1 MKRSVAPAG
10 STRSTV
16 GSGALGVVLGVDRAA
31 GPLGPAAGPPLDLA
45 LIMAI
50 AFAIVFGMITTLI
63 RLAREDGRVEREVER
78 RTGRGPER
86 PGSPIHP
93 KHDPEGT

>member
-1 MKRSVAPAG
+1 VI
-10 STRSTV
+10 
-16 GSGALGVVLGVDRAA
+16 GAVLAVVLSDVNGPFQTDSA
-31 GPLGPAAGPPLDLA
+31 GATAGYA

-63 RLAREDGRVEREVER
+63 LLAREDGRVEREVER
-78 RTGRGPER
+78 RTGRAPER

>member
-1 MKRSVAPAG
+1 MASTTSGTRRPA
-10 STRSTV
+10 TRS
-16 GSGALGVVLGVDRAA
+16 SW
-31 GPLGPAAGPPLDLA
+31 
-45 LIMAI
+45 AI

-63 RLAREDGRVEREVER
+63 LLAREDGRVEREVER

-93 KHDPEGT
+93 KHDA